1 MHAAHPKHSS
11 SCHSSDVEAGAL
23 SEGDRRRYHSRSTKE
38 KRLPRGAAHGSQ
50 SGCAGPRGSG
60 RGLALGALIGTL
72 LGTIALFRMLPAGS
86 PTQLRSD
93 ATAGHT
99 QAQHANAA
107 LHPGVSRVLHL
118 SLAGTERKARFGLAS
133 DIDWEGFLWGVQDR
147 LHVASVARVETGTG
161 LAIRSL
167 EDLMHR
173 DQIVVFS
180 DEPLTG
186 AQPLQSRGPRAE
198 GFHERAAPPVVLAA
212 PRVAASREQA
222 STTAAEEAEAE
233 VEAAAARQAEKERA
247 EAARAASE
255 AASEA
260 AQAAEQEAAAESARE
275 AEEVEA
281 TRRAAAAQAEAEAE
295 AEATAARQAEM
306 ERTEAARAA
315 SEAASEAAQAAEQEA
330 AAESAREAEEAE
342 ATRRAAAAQ
351 AEAEAAAA
359 RAAQQHAA
367 AEAEAEAAAG
377 RVRAASEAEAAR
389 EAERGEAEAAHAQ
402 PTDEVVAIAPIG
414 DATEVAAADTGSGA
428 KSPPAVEAG
437 GAAAAPAVAAWGTEE
452 VVRFFGEVLRLPQ
465 YVEAIKANEVT
476 GAMLLELI
484 DDTQALDE
492 LGITSRLHISK
503 VRTTLKSHPPAVR
516 T

>member
-1 MHAAHPKHSS
+1 MHSS

-50 SGCAGPRGSG
+50 SGCAGP

-233 VEAAAARQAEKERA
+233 
-247 EAARAASE
+247 
-255 AASEA
+255 
-260 AQAAEQEAAAESARE
+260 
-275 AEEVEA
+275 
-281 TRRAAAAQAEAEAE
+281 AE

-367 AEAEAEAAAG
+367 AEAEAEAEAAAG

-428 KSPPAVEAG
+428 KSPRAVEAG